1 MKLRI
6 SRKIRAASR
15 RAAQI
20 PAPAT
25 LSTDL
30 LAQVLYPSPTLAL
43 ECRDAFQRLVDE
55 TVSFFQPANC
65 HEAACCDDIAHFR
78 WAINRAKS
86 VQTAA
91 LELTITGMQSDLDS
105 SYSNLTNPA
114 RISLAYAEL
123 LQDSKLL
130 PYLDRHLAQ
139 LSARLDESLNRMAFY
154 QNLQNEKNANF
165 AQLLSNQ
172 EDTCKNTISEP
183 LSEEQPS

>member
-6 SRKIRAASR
+6 SRKIRAAR
-15 RAAQI
+15 RRAQI

-30 LAQVLYPSPTLAL
+30 LAQVLYPSLTLTL
-43 ECRDAFQRLVDE
+43 ESRDAFQRLVSE
-55 TVSFFQPANC
+55 TVAFFQPANC

-78 WAINRAKS
+78 WAIDRAKS

-91 LELTITGMQSDLDS
+91 LELAISGLQPEFDRAYTGLANS
-105 SYSNLTNPA
+105 A
-114 RISLAYAEL
+114 RVSLAYAEL
-123 LQDSKLL
+123 LKNSKLL

-154 QNLQNEKNANF
+154 RNLQNEKTANF
-165 AQLLSNQ
+165 AQLPSNQ
-172 EDTCKNTISEP
+172 KDTCKNTISEP
-183 LSEEQPS
+183 LSEEQHS